1 MGNDKNVGV
10 KKEKGIRKL
19 KDRIS
24 FWKAKLQADEEERYS
39 PKLKP
44 KLKIYNLNLY
54 INQLYMD

>member
-1 MGNDKNVGV
+1 MGNDKNVGA

-24 FWKAKLQADEEERYS
+24 FWKAKLQADEEEHHS

-44 KLKIYNLNLY
+44 KLSASSLCEEAGFF
-54 INQLYMD
+54 